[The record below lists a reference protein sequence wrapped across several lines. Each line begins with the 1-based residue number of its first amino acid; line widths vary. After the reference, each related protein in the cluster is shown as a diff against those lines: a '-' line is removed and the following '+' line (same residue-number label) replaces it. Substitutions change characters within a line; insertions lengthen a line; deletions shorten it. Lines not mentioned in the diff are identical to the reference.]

1 LALDL
6 LCFFNILDCSA
17 SCACEVWSVGVLELG
32 SFRVLE
38 FWYFGVWKFWVWV
51 FWSVAPEAP
60 SAVDAKVAADVVP
73 HHAAVATAAAEVL
86 HLVPA

>member
-1 LALDL
+1 M
-6 LCFFNILDCSA
+6 
-17 SCACEVWSVGVLELG
+17 
-32 SFRVLE
+32 LE

-73 HHAAVATAAAEVL
+73 HHAAVATAAAGVL
-86 HLVPA
+86 PLVPA